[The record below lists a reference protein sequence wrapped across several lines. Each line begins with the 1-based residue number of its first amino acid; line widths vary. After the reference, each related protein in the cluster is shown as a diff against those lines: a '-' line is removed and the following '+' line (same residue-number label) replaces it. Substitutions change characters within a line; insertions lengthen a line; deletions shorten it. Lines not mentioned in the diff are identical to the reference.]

1 MKALRW
7 LLRQPAVTAAMIN
20 QCSQQLLAIPGVPLA
35 AAEALVRAG
44 LRLQITAQQLVARAH
59 EGFYGFAVWVEAF
72 TAAAVPLEEWA
83 ADLPAELRHVC
94 CCDRVTETNSEQLTP
109 ARTADLLAVAFN
121 VAAYRR
127 RHRDPLT
134 PANYQTVL
142 NITDVLCQSTY
153 AYAATAQLPAAAVEA
168 LLRLAVQ
175 LHGRTTNL
183 VMADAWPQIMQQLCS
198 LPAAAQIATAA
209 VVELVQQAMQ
219 TQGLLS
225 VAFVTPVFELLAG
238 RQLAAE
244 HTERLLLTLRG
255 PSAAAAAAANLRWVR
270 MPGGRTAMA
279 WLASQPGAAAATA
292 AAAAHLS

>member
-1 MKALRW
+1 MQR
-7 LLRQPAVTAAMIN
+7 V
-20 QCSQQLLAIPGVPLA
+20 
-35 AAEALVRAG
+35 EALVRAG
-44 LRLQITAQQLVARAH
+44 LWLRITAQQLVARTH

-153 AYAATAQLPAAAVEA
+153 AYAAYAATAQLPAAAVEA

-209 VVELVQQAMQ
+209 VVELAQQAMQ

-238 RQLAAE
+238 N
-244 HTERLLLTLRG
+244 
-255 PSAAAAAAANLRWVR
+255 SIV
-270 MPGGRTAMA
+270 
-279 WLASQPGAAAATA
+279 
-292 AAAAHLS
+292 LS